1 MSVLGAARGKEVML
15 RVLARVS
22 VYQDDI
28 EETVELTE
36 SLQSLSAST
45 CWVVLMMGG
54 GHFAGAVFR
63 G

>member
-1 MSVLGAARGKEVML
+1 ML
-15 RVLARVS
+15 TRVS
-22 VYQDDI
+22 VYQGDI
-28 EETVELTE
+28 EEPMEVIA

-54 GHFAGAVFR
+54 GHFAGAVFQ

>member
-1 MSVLGAARGKEVML
+1 ML
-15 RVLARVS
+15 AGLFVS
-22 VYQDDI
+22 QGGS
-28 EETVELTE
+28 EEPEELIA

>member
-1 MSVLGAARGKEVML
+1 MLAGVFVSQGGSKEPM
-15 RVLARVS
+15 
-22 VYQDDI
+22 
-28 EETVELTE
+28 ELIT

>member
-1 MSVLGAARGKEVML
+1 MPCVLTA
-15 RVLARVS
+15 VS
-22 VYQDDI
+22 VSQGGS
-28 EETVELTE
+28 EEPAELVA
-36 SLQSLSAST
+36 SLQSLGADT

>member
-1 MSVLGAARGKEVML
+1 MSVSQGG
-15 RVLARVS
+15 
-22 VYQDDI
+22 I
-28 EETVELTE
+28 EEPVELTA
-36 SLQSLSAST
+36 SLQNLDANT

>member
-1 MSVLGAARGKEVML
+1 MIPW
-15 RVLARVS
+15 VLAGVFVS
-22 VYQDDI
+22 QGAS
-28 EETVELTE
+28 EEPAELTA
-36 SLQSLSAST
+36 SLQSLCAST